1 VTTLAPRIRLARTGA
16 KGQPSY
22 RVVVADSRFPRN
34 GRFIEILGNYNP
46 RTEPVTINVNH
57 EKARE
62 WLKKGALPTES
73 AKSVLV
79 RAGVIEPSTDTSGGV
94 DSE

>member
-22 RVVVADSRFPRN
+22 RIVVADSRSPRN
-34 GRFIEILGNYNP
+34 GRFIEILGHYNP
-46 RTEPVTINVNH
+46 RTQPATIEVDR
-57 EKARE
+57 EKTQA
-62 WLKKGALPTES
+62 WLDRGALPTES

-79 RAGVIEPSTDTSGGV
+79 RAGLIKETTEASGGV
-94 DSE
+94 DAI

>member
-22 RVVVADSRFPRN
+22 RIVVADSRSPRN
-34 GRFIEILGNYNP
+34 GRFIEILGHYNP
-46 RTEPVTINVNH
+46 RTKPATIEVNR
-57 EKARE
+57 EKTEE
-62 WLKKGALPTES
+62 WLNRGALPTES

-79 RAGVIEPSTDTSGGV
+79 RAGVIDQTTEASGGV
-94 DSE
+94 DAR